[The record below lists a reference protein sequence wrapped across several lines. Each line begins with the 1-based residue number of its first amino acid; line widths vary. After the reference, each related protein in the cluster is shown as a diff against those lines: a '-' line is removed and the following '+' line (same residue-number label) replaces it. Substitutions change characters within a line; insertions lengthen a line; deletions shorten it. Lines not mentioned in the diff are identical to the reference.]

1 MSTFGY
7 RGYHMVRSGLKMDT
21 DRAPVGQDCLHCD
34 LTDKAFCWAVSD
46 GPVSAGGHARVR
58 PFGPGE
64 TIQAEGRVSDF
75 AGILR
80 RGLLRRVRV
89 NRDGRRNL
97 IEIIRPGDLLG
108 VVDSGPLDFAVES
121 VTDAEICL
129 FDAAD
134 MRRKMARDP
143 ILRQALMARLRVQYD
158 RQLKAIWLRGAL
170 TSRERII
177 AFLLYAREFVPV
189 EPAPD
194 GGIIVTMLL
203 TRRDWADLS
212 GTTLETICRL
222 LGDLAQEGLV
232 TPEGAQRYRIAD
244 IAALAQ
250 LAGLESDALS
260 PVASRA
266 ARIAAE

>member
-1 MSTFGY
+1 MT
-7 RGYHMVRSGLKMDT
+7 RSGLKMDA
-21 DRAPVGQDCLHCD
+21 DRPSVGPDCWHCD
-34 LTDKAFCWAVSD
+34 LADKAFCLAVSN
-46 GPVSAGGHARVR
+46 GSASAGTPARVR
-58 PFGPGE
+58 PFGPGD
-64 TIQAEGRVSDF
+64 TVQAEGDVSNF
-75 AGILR
+75 AGVLR

-89 NRDGRRNL
+89 NRNGRRNL

-108 VVDSGPLDFAVES
+108 FVDSGPLDFSVES

-134 MRRKMARDP
+134 LRRKMARDP

-177 AFLLYAREFVPV
+177 AFLLDATEFVPV

-194 GGIIVTMLL
+194 GGVIVTMLL

-212 GTTLETICRL
+212 STTLETICRL

-250 LAGLESDALS
+250 LAGLESDALA